1 VRSVFSFNYLK
12 KGDNMIKLLA
22 SHSEKRSK
30 DFNSTGFS
38 ASMELEVGNTASVN
52 EIQERL
58 HKAYFLLRKT
68 IAEEIGNENTVVE
81 SFSDSLPASKETNH
95 RWKRNGG
102 NGSGRGG
109 GNGQKARMASQA
121 QCKAIFAISH
131 SLDLQRSEIIDM
143 VQDQFGASR
152 VEDLQMR
159 EASQFIEELKSMQ
172 TRH

>member
-1 VRSVFSFNYLK
+1 MQYFNLVTLEEELPSGISEDEIRERVRSIYILLESAVQDQLEKEEADENSFRPVKEHNRISSYNRN
-12 KGDNMIKLLA
+12 G
-22 SHSEKRSK
+22 
-30 DFNSTGFS
+30 
-38 ASMELEVGNTASVN
+38 GNG
-52 EIQERL
+52 
-58 HKAYFLLRKT
+58 
-68 IAEEIGNENTVVE
+68 GNGRNGG
-81 SFSDSLPASKETNH
+81 
-95 RWKRNGG
+95 NGG

-131 SLDLQRSEIIDM
+131 SLDLQKSEIIDM
-143 VQDQFGASR
+143 VQDRFGASR